1 MAGAMGARSALCQA
15 WAALCD
21 AQVAFGQACDEM
33 CGAQDDGPPRSADG
47 AFRCAD
53 GDVVLGA
60 QLNAAGVLGDKRP
73 APQDEI
79 LKEPLYLSEEG
90 PPGAAE
96 RGIATSMRRRSIHW
110 NRRNRGLELTT
121 VLEPRPPAVLD
132 AQSETM
138 EPAVLESRPPLRARP
153 EVG

>member
-79 LKEPLYLSEEG
+79 LKEPLYLSEDG

-96 RGIATSMRRRSIHW
+96 RGIATSMRPRPVFEAFIE
-110 NRRNRGLELTT
+110 RGAPA